1 MKKTLIA
8 LAVAAS
14 AAVSG
19 SAMAWTANG
28 TGGSVD
34 MGGTLNPVD
43 KVTPWEV
50 KMGSEIRG
58 LDASIGRGQK
68 VVEVKMPKNALIM
81 GIRTQTRDV
90 FPGWASDVTPS
101 IDFNGAVNIDSFSD
115 GVATLTLDVKQ
126 GESKIGTMQASFESG
141 AEASFRG
148 EGNDANKYS
157 LFAPR
162 MGNAFFGGLSKT
174 AEGASQY
181 GYTIAQKYDAEI
193 VANYNEQN
201 VDGEAI
207 KEEIS
212 FTDGLKSYSGFY
224 GAGIPV
230 NSSIVITLD
239 QAASSDDPIQWKA
252 SLPVT
257 VSYH

>member
-14 AAVSG
+14 AVVSG
-19 SAMAWTANG
+19 SAMAWTADG
-28 TGGSVD
+28 TGDSVD
-34 MGGTLNPVD
+34 MGGTLTPVD

-50 KMGSEIRG
+50 KMGSEITG
-58 LDASIGRGQK
+58 LDANISRGQK
-68 VVEVKMPKNALIM
+68 VVEIEMPKNALIM
-81 GIRTQTRDV
+81 GIRTKTRDT
-90 FPGWASDVTPS
+90 FPGWGSDITPS
-101 IDFNGAVNIDSFSD
+101 IDFNGAVDLDSFSD
-115 GVATLTLDVKQ
+115 GVATLTLDVNQ
-126 GESKIGTMQASFESG
+126 GGSKIGTMQASFESG

-157 LFAPR
+157 LYAPR

-181 GYTIAQKYDAEI
+181 GYIIAQKYDADI
-193 VANYNEQN
+193 VAKYNEQN

-212 FTDGLKSYSGFY
+212 FTDGLKTYSGFY
-224 GAGIPV
+224 GAGIPA
-230 NSSIVITLD
+230 NSSVVITLD
-239 QAASSDDPIQWKA
+239 QAASGNDSIQWKA

-257 VSYH
+257 VSYR

>member
-19 SAMAWTANG
+19 SAMAWAPNG

-34 MGGTLNPVD
+34 LGGTLTPVE

-50 KMGSEIRG
+50 KMGSEITG

-81 GIRTQTRDV
+81 GIRTQTKDT
-90 FPGWASDVTPS
+90 FPGWASDITPS
-101 IDFNGAVNIDSFSD
+101 IDFNGAVNLDSFSK

-126 GESKIGTMQASFESG
+126 GGDKIGTMQASFESG

-148 EGNDANKYS
+148 EGDDANKYT

-181 GYTIAQKYDAEI
+181 GYYLVKKYDAEV
-193 VANYNEQN
+193 VANYNDQN
-201 VDGEAI
+201 ISGDAI

-212 FTDGLKSYSGFY
+212 FNDGVKSYSGFY
-224 GAGIPV
+224 GAGIPAD
-230 NSSIVITLD
+230 SSIVITLD
-239 QAASSDDPIQWKA
+239 QAASSDAPIQWKA

-257 VSYH
+257 VSYQ